1 MEFIGMDF
9 GWTSVLK
16 RTRSVSEGSVSVR
29 VCVRNRSEGSVR
41 VCVSPCVSVRVCVS
55 EGCGVGCS
63 VSEGRVWWGVGGSS
77 VGWGV
82 IEGGER

>member
-9 GWTSVLK
+9 GWASALKGCWSVSVSV
-16 RTRSVSEGSVSVR
+16 SVSEGSV
-29 VCVRNRSEGSVR
+29 G
-41 VCVSPCVSVRVCVS
+41 VRVCVS